1 MGRSFNTNSFVT
13 GQQNVTTSGTP
24 VQLTNLVIQP
34 GILVIIKAKNGNTG
48 TITIGN
54 SSANALN
61 TGTIFFALAAGQSV
75 LIQLQNLNRIWIDS
89 TVSGNG
95 IEYLF
100 EQ

>member
-1 MGRSFNTNSFVT
+1 MGGFNTNSFVT

-24 VQLTNLVIQP
+24 VQLTDLVIP
-34 GILVIIKAKNGNTG
+34 AGILILIKAKNGNTG
-48 TITIGN
+48 TVTIGN

-61 TGTIFFALAAGQSV
+61 TGIAFFALAAGQSV
-75 LIQLQNLNRIWIDS
+75 LLQLQNLNRIWIDS